1 MLYRCFIKSL
11 VWDVKHYHFLNLILI
26 SIYNPIYHHLTF
38 QSKQLYIFIFI
49 GNNSIM
55 SKYEIKIFF
64 KRSLSAKLFLCF
76 EMVRYLWTYIYLFWK
91 LPCKI
96 HIYTIYK
103 WKLHIST
110 PEIINYEILN
120 SFETL
125 VRDMAGSS
133 RGQNPQRVKM
143 TKAKHNFFL
152 SRQLT
157 SSRHSCRTR
166 RFYNECICKPWFYL
180 NVTLPNLKIAMAVY
194 NYQLKNTN
202 LNLT

>member
-157 SSRHSCRTR
+157 SEAADIHVGQEGFTMSAFANHD
-166 RFYNECICKPWFYL
+166 FI
-180 NVTLPNLKIAMAVY
+180 
-194 NYQLKNTN
+194 
-202 LNLT
+202 LTWLCLTWK